1 MNMNAAGNP
10 SPELLEIRAAEQR
23 QRINESVGEL
33 KSSLADLKS
42 SVEENIRERLDGK
55 TYARQHFSALATG
68 VTVLA
73 LMAGY
78 GFTGMFTRD

>member
-1 MNMNAAGNP
+1 MTLEAAGNP
-10 SPELLEIRAAEQR
+10 SPELLEKRAAEQR

-55 TYARQHFSALATG
+55 TYARQHFAALATG

-73 LMAGY
+73 LMVGY
-78 GFTGMFTRD
+78 SFAGMFTRD